1 MYKLTILLVLLTSLS
16 GCGNLKFVCDHRGG
30 ELVFHPILSNSPSGY
45 STCEN
50 TDKDREAETDK
61 DREAETDST

>member
-16 GCGNLKFVCDHRGG
+16 GCGNLTFVCNHRGG
-30 ELVFHPILSNSPSGY
+30 DREFHPVLGPRYGY